1 MAYASIA
8 NGGFLL
14 KPYLIDKVI
23 RNDKKII
30 EGKRK
35 VKKRVLSQSDS
46 EILRNMLFNTVSIG
60 SGKSA
65 YLEGWDV
72 AGKTGTAQKSVGG
85 GYSKSKHLSSF
96 VGFFPKDNPQLL
108 ALIIIDEPT
117 MVNNQFWGSVSAAPV
132 FKSAMKRII
141 NIDSNIKAV
150 KSYKRK
156 NIVKE
161 LKRSNQVLI
170 QKNVELVIVP
180 NVKDKSVR
188 EAIELLKK
196 KGIKTQ
202 IQGSGK
208 IISQSL
214 EPGTK
219 VPKNSI
225 CKLEA
230 SI

>member
-1 MAYASIA
+1 M
-8 NGGFLL
+8 
-14 KPYLIDKVI
+14 
-23 RNDKKII
+23 
-30 EGKRK
+30 
-35 VKKRVLSQSDS
+35 
-46 EILRNMLFNTVSIG
+46 
-60 SGKSA
+60 
-65 YLEGWDV
+65 EGWDV
-72 AGKTGTAQKSVGG
+72 AGKTGTAQKSIGG

-132 FKSAMKRII
+132 FRSVVKRII
-141 NIDSNIKAV
+141 NIDSDIKTV
-150 KSYKRK
+150 NKNKRK
-156 NIVKE
+156 NIAEK
-161 LKRSNQVLI
+161 LKKSNQVLI
-170 QKNVELVIVP
+170 QKNVELVVVP
-180 NVKDKSVR
+180 NVKDKNVR

-202 IQGSGK
+202 IKGYGK

-230 SI
+230 HI

>member
-14 KPYLIDKVI
+14 KPYLVDKVI
-23 RNDKKII
+23 RNDEKII
-30 EGKRK
+30 QGKRK

-46 EILRNMLFNTVSIG
+46 EILRDMLFNTVSVG

-72 AGKTGTAQKSVGG
+72 AGKTGTAQKSIGG

-132 FKSAMKRII
+132 FKSVVKRII
-141 NIDSNIKAV
+141 NIDSDIKTV
-150 KSYKRK
+150 NKNKRK
-156 NIVKE
+156 NIAEK
-161 LKRSNQVLI
+161 LKKSNQVLI
-170 QKNVELVIVP
+170 QKNVELVVVP
-180 NVKDKSVR
+180 NVKDKNVR

-202 IQGSGK
+202 IKGYGK

-230 SI
+230 HI